1 MRLLSPS
8 CITASCFGFAG
19 LATAAHL
26 PYSRCS
32 RALPLRCILLNGG
45 PESSILLFWC
55 CKISAS
61 FKGGKKGK
69 ESKTSNRFAWCKR
82 CSLLCALCGA
92 ALPPDGHP
100 HVCSIWGGGRWAGSC
115 TTGSYLNLLRE
126 GQHPHNPCLFTLGLN
141 CFFFFLIL
149 PRPPARGCSWSQ
161 ICATA
166 ATWATVVIMLD
177 P

>member
-100 HVCSIWGGGRWAGSC
+100 HICSIWGRGRWAGSC
-115 TTGSYLNLLRE
+115 TTGPTWTCSGKGSTPTIPACSPWE
-126 GQHPHNPCLFTLGLN
+126 STV
-141 CFFFFLIL
+141 FFF
-149 PRPPARGCSWSQ
+149 
-161 ICATA
+161 
-166 ATWATVVIMLD
+166 
-177 P
+177 